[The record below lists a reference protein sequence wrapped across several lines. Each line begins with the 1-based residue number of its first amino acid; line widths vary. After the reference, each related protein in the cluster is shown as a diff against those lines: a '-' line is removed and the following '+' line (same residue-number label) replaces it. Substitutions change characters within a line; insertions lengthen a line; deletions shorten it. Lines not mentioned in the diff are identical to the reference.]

1 LRTQITELISRYFAA
16 IDDKRLD
23 IATVDSLLAPG
34 ARIVRPNGAEL
45 IGAEEISKAQ
55 TESFSRFRATH
66 HVLTD
71 YIVDLETS
79 RARVRANVIATH
91 LWGPGHGD
99 PNSLESHFVAGGV
112 LAIDVVRL
120 EAGWRIEKLSNRNVW
135 RTGSG
140 FAQMAATGKAGTGG

>member
-1 LRTQITELISRYFAA
+1 M
-16 IDDKRLD
+16 
-23 IATVDSLLAPG
+23 
-34 ARIVRPNGAEL
+34 RPNGAEL
-45 IGAEEISKAQ
+45 VGAEEISKAQ

-71 YIVDLETS
+71 HIVDLEAD
-79 RARVRANVIATH
+79 RARVRANVIATQ
-91 LWGPGHGD
+91 LSAPGHGD

-112 LAIDVVRL
+112 LAIDVVRM

-140 FAQMAATGKAGTGG
+140 FAQMAATGKPSPGPGR